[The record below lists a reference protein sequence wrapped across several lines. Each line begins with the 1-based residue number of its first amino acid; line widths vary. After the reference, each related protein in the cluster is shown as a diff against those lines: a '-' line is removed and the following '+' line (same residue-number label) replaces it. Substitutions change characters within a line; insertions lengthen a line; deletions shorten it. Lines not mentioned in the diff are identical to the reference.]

1 MTKRMGVKVIASGSE
16 NANDEKS
23 RITFVVLHV
32 FVVCETRMPRN
43 LHLGI

>member
-1 MTKRMGVKVIASGSE
+1 MNGNKIVSGSE

-23 RITFVVLHV
+23 RLTFVVL
-32 FVVCETRMPRN
+32 FVECETRMPRN

>member
-1 MTKRMGVKVIASGSE
+1 MTKRMGVKLRVE
-16 NANDEKS
+16 VKKANDEKS
-23 RITFVVLHV
+23 RITFVVLHA